1 MDWREQVRQNKDDM
15 GAIMCIRAAT
25 IGRFA
30 ATAEEFDAYCI
41 EVGVR
46 EFGSD
51 TTATIYR

>member
-1 MDWREQVRQNKDDM
+1 LQGGTHGLARAGQAEQGR
-15 GAIMCIRAAT
+15 IRAAT